1 MAIAFNQLRIS
12 STVGNGG
19 IEAYT
24 DGSLGEQSIRV
35 ATSGGLNIGT
45 SGVQIDPAGTV
56 TYTTATHTFNAGA
69 TLSVVGSSFSGTE
82 VVNADFVLSQSAAG
96 VAWSFPVLSAG
107 QLDDANDAVSQAGVF
122 FLQEQPTS
130 SDTLSITDGSTTRT
144 YGFGAGGDVTVTIGA
159 TVDDTLANLASSI
172 TGDGSGLW
180 DADLEV
186 TLQSINDGTGSVT
199 AGYVVV
205 VYRANQSAASF
216 DDRMFGSFTT
226 GVPSYVNY
234 NGLGTYSS
242 TTVAALPGADPAQKE
257 FGPGQ
262 NNPSQGEAHVTLDDD
277 SQYVY
282 DADGTQWVQIS
293 GTGSITAGT
302 GLTKSGNTVH
312 VGNGSVGNRAGL
324 NFTADDVAFAPEAAG
339 AGTGG
344 LAIVSDAVRVN
355 LEAAGAGTGGLELTA
370 SGLAVDVE
378 AAGAGTG
385 GLSQTA
391 TGLRVL
397 LEAAGV
403 GTGGLELTASG
414 LAVLLEAAGAGTGGL
429 AQTASGLAVD
439 VGTSLELTASG
450 VDLIDDAITL
460 DKLGVS
466 FREESFTAGS
476 FSFGAGVS
484 TVTLGFTPLVDVKI
498 NGFTECYRNGVADLT
513 NTGVTAPSTQD
524 EFRITA
530 GPDELAIGADITG
543 SGNVY
548 KVRYMSATLT

>member
-45 SGVQIDPAGTV
+45 SGVQIDPTGTV
-56 TYTTATHTFNAGA
+56 TYTTATHTYNAGA
-69 TLSVVGSSFSGTE
+69 TLNVVGSSFSGNQ
-82 VVNADFVLSQSAAG
+82 VVNADYVLSQAAAG

-130 SDTLSITDGSTTRT
+130 SDTLSITDGTTTRT

-159 TVDDTLANLASSI
+159 TVDDTLTNLASSI

-205 VYRANQSAASF
+205 IYRANQSSASF

-234 NGLGTYSS
+234 NGLNSYSS
-242 TTVAALPGADPAQKE
+242 TTVASLPSSDPSQKE

-262 NNPSQGEAHVTLDDD
+262 NTPVQGEAHVTLDDD

-344 LAIVSDAVRVN
+344 LAIVSNAVRVN
-355 LEAAGAGTGGLELTA
+355 LESAGA
-370 SGLAVDVE
+370 
-378 AAGAGTG
+378 
-385 GLSQTA
+385 
-391 TGLRVL
+391 
-397 LEAAGV
+397 

-439 VGTSLELTASG
+439 VGASLELTASG
-450 VDLIDDAITL
+450 VDLADDTVTL
-460 DKLGVS
+460 AKLGVS

-476 FSFGAGVS
+476 FSFGGGVS
-484 TVTLGFTPLVDVKI
+484 TITLGFTPLVDVKI

-513 NTGVTAPSTQD
+513 NTGAAAPTTQD
-524 EFRITA
+524 EFRVTA
-530 GPDELAIGADITG
+530 GPDQLAIGADITG